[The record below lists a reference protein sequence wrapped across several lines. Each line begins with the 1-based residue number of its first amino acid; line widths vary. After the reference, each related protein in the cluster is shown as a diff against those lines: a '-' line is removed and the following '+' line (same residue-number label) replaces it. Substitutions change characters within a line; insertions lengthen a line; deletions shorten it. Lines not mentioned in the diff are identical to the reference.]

1 MSYLSPEL
9 PPITL
14 NTVDAERLLRL
25 ADIARRRF
33 PSTAEFLTREV
44 ERANVVSPSQVL
56 PGVVAMGSE
65 VEFRD
70 ETSGQVRQ
78 VTLVYP
84 HEADVAKG
92 RISVLTPIGAAL
104 IGLSV
109 SQSIEWDT
117 PLGERR
123 SLTVLRVRPGSAA
136 GEAGPAV
143 AKPAHA

>member
-14 NTVDAERLLRL
+14 NTVDADRLLRL

-33 PSTAEFLTREV
+33 PNAAEFLSREV
-44 ERANVVSPSQVL
+44 ERANVVSPSQML

-70 ETSGQVRQ
+70 DTTGQVRR

-84 HEADVAKG
+84 HEASK
-92 RISVLTPIGAAL
+92 
-104 IGLSV
+104 
-109 SQSIEWDT
+109 
-117 PLGERR
+117 
-123 SLTVLRVRPGSAA
+123 
-136 GEAGPAV
+136 
-143 AKPAHA
+143 

>member
-1 MSYLSPEL
+1 MSYLTPEL

-14 NTVDAERLLRL
+14 NADDAERLLKL
-25 ADIARRRF
+25 AEVARRRL
-33 PSTAEFLTREV
+33 PRAAAFLAREV
-44 ERANVVSPSQVL
+44 ERANVVSSSQML
-56 PGVVAMGSE
+56 PGVVTMGSE
-65 VEFRD
+65 VEYRD
-70 ETSGQVRQ
+70 NTTGQIRR

-84 HEADVAKG
+84 HEANLAEG

-123 SLTVLRVRPGSAA
+123 SLTVLRVGDKPAA
-136 GEAGPAV
+136 EAGA
-143 AKPAHA
+143 AEATDGGA